1 MVCPLTDHHH
11 QLLNSVIPFMN
22 AEMFTSPRKSNM
34 QLGEVYFWTNTIKDW
49 KKLLKPDKY
58 KQVILEQLQW
68 LVEQKKIAVY
78 GFVIMPN
85 HLHLIWEMLQMNG
98 KEMPYA
104 SLNKWTSSSFLRD
117 LRQHHPLALS
127 SFVEDT
133 KERKHRFWQRD
144 PLAVLLPSK
153 QLVEQKLEYVHL
165 NPLQE
170 HWQLAL
176 RPEDYLWSS
185 ANFYATGKDSFSI
198 LTHYQ
203 DRF

>member
-1 MVCPLTDHHH
+1 
-11 QLLNSVIPFMN
+11 
-22 AEMFTSPRKSNM
+22 M